1 MKVRKGRGEEMPL
14 LQYRSFSI
22 SVTAMLVCFRQVRRE
37 SPAWGR
43 QLMLGG
49 GLLAGPVLCA
59 APAAGRGPT

>member
-1 MKVRKGRGEEMPL
+1 M
-14 LQYRSFSI
+14 YRSFSI